1 MADQLHPLTHVI
13 AEALSSLQVEHRHFP
28 AVIEWACPVPFFGHA
43 ERAQIASVGL
53 NPSGREFCDK
63 SGRPLRG
70 RDRRLATLES
80 LGLQDWT
87 AAGPAECSAV
97 AQACS
102 DYFDKN
108 PYGWFDALEEIFEY
122 AGTGSL
128 HDGGACHIDLAP
140 WATQQTWSG
149 LTRAERDALLKSG
162 EATLVALL
170 SSARFEVLVLNGIG
184 VVGGLER
191 ATGVRLPFEYAP
203 EWDDT
208 VGRGRRW
215 WLELDSL
222 GRIELPRPV
231 TILGWNW
238 NLQSSHITSRTRE
251 AIVAWAAGAIEQ
263 SVTRTPS
270 HDEDRAADSGTRRDR
285 ELRDASWE
293 LLELVKDATACL
305 ERAAEQLE
313 TLDPTSEEIRGL
325 SGVLEGYFNRVKSQV
340 SQMDETLQPR
350 RSRPG

>member
-13 AEALSSLQVEHRHFP
+13 VRALSSLQVEHRNFP

-43 ERAQIASVGL
+43 EHVQIASVGL
-53 NPSGREFCDK
+53 NPSGREFCDR

-70 RDRRLATLES
+70 RERRLATLES
-80 LGLQDWT
+80 LGLRDWESANT
-87 AAGPAECSAV
+87 AACSAV
-97 AQACS
+97 AQSCS
-102 DYFDKN
+102 DYFDGN
-108 PYGWFDALEEIFEY
+108 PYGWFDALGEIFEC

-149 LTRAERDALLKSG
+149 LTRAGRDALLKRG
-162 EATLVALL
+162 EATLATLL
-170 SSARFEVLVLNGIG
+170 SSARFEVLVLNGNG

-191 ATGVRLPFEYAP
+191 ATGVRLPFEDAP

-251 AIVAWAAGAIEQ
+251 AIIAWAASAIEQ
-263 SVTRTPS
+263 SVTPTPS
-270 HDEDRAADSGTRRDR
+270 HDNARTVGSDTGRDR
-285 ELRDASWE
+285 ELQDASRE
-293 LLELVKDATACL
+293 LLQLVEDATGCL
-305 ERAAEQLE
+305 ERAVERLG
-313 TLDPTSEEIRGL
+313 TLDPTPEELRGL
-325 SGVLEGYFNRVKSQV
+325 SNVLEGHFNRVKSKV
-340 SQMDETLQPR
+340 SQLDETLQPR

>member
-13 AEALSSLQVEHRHFP
+13 AEALSSLQVEHRNFP

-43 ERAQIASVGL
+43 EHAQIASVGL

-70 RDRRLATLES
+70 RERRLSTLES
-80 LGLQDWT
+80 LGLWDWT
-87 AAGPAECSAV
+87 AAGPAACSAV

-102 DYFDKN
+102 DYFDRN
-108 PYGWFDALEEIFEY
+108 PYGWFDALEEIFEC

-140 WATQQTWSG
+140 WATQPAWSG
-149 LTRAERDALLKSG
+149 LTRAGRDALLKSG
-162 EATLVALL
+162 EATLAALL
-170 SSARFEVLVLNGIG
+170 SSAQFEVLVLNGKG
-184 VVGGLER
+184 VVEGLRR

-208 VGRGRRW
+208 AGRGRRW

-222 GRIELPRPV
+222 GRIELARPV

-251 AIVAWAAGAIEQ
+251 AIVAWAAGTIEQ

-270 HDEDRAADSGTRRDR
+270 HDARTAGSDTRRDR
-285 ELRDASWE
+285 ELQDASWE
-293 LLELVKDATACL
+293 LLQLVKDATASL
-305 ERAAEQLE
+305 ERAVERLE
-313 TLDPTSEEIRGL
+313 TLDPTPEELRGL
-325 SGVLEGYFNRVKSQV
+325 SNVLEGHFNRVKFRSSQL
-340 SQMDETLQPR
+340 DETLRPR